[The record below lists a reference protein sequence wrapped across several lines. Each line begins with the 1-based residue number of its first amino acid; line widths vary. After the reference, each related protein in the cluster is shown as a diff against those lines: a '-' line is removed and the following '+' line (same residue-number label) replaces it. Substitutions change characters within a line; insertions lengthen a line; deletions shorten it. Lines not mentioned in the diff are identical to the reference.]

1 MTSDTCP
8 NDPTVPPTAVALVP
22 APPGEVPLRAP
33 ADTWALVVT
42 TVRLTL
48 PQQTDTPPPALAAE
62 LFAGVWLP
70 VPPPAEVHRGDVAV
84 RLHPPA
90 DGDPARTDVEVLT
103 ATPQCWRTVHT
114 LPGVDTHWPHDVAAV
129 VVNWMRALADEA
141 ERKVGLRLF
150 SSSIGRAVDPMLPG
164 PDTPDALTQMI
175 DSGLVAVG
183 EQLGWNGH
191 TATVG
196 PGGALVHGTEPALRF
211 PSAVSALATWLARPA
226 TVNGWYLW
234 RRTHDDRP
242 LVELRAELATA
253 SRSAER

>member
-8 NDPTVPPTAVALVP
+8 NDPTVPSTAVALVP

-33 ADTWALVVT
+33 ADAWALVIT
-42 TVRLTL
+42 NVRLTL
-48 PQQTDTPPPALAAE
+48 PEQADTPPTALAAE

-70 VPPPAEVHRGDVAV
+70 APPPAEVHRGDVAV

-90 DGDPARTDVEVLT
+90 DDDPGRADVEVLT
-103 ATPQCWRTVHT
+103 ATHQGWRTVQT
-114 LPGVDTHWPHDVAAV
+114 LPGLETRWPQDVATVAV
-129 VVNWMRALADEA
+129 SWMRALADEA

-150 SSSIGRAVDPMLPG
+150 TSSIGRPVDPTLPD
-164 PDTPDALTQMI
+164 PDTPDALAQLI
-175 DSGLVAVG
+175 DTGLDAVG
-183 EQLGWNGH
+183 EELVWNGH

-211 PSAVSALATWLARPA
+211 PSAVSALATWLARPT

-234 RRTHDDRP
+234 RLARDDRP
-242 LVELRAELATA
+242 LAELRAELATA